1 MPERRLP
8 RDYVCLKSVFGSPE
22 DGATCGIGSVQWR
35 HHVMMR
41 VTTLVDQ
48 DPINFTCSTWQLYQ
62 RLTEAKGMNMTV
74 NTTKTYAAGDCNI
87 V

>member
-1 MPERRLP
+1 MLYFSAKKHAVREDFGVNARNADH
-8 RDYVCLKSVFGSPE
+8 RDLKLAPDSVFGSPE
-22 DGATCGIGSVQWR
+22 ERATCGIGSVQWR

-48 DPINFTCSTWQLYQ
+48 DSRNFTWSTWQLWYWGVMS
-62 RLTEAKGMNMTV
+62 T
-74 NTTKTYAAGDCNI
+74 I

>member
-1 MPERRLP
+1 MNPRNADHRRLR
-8 RDYVCLKSVFGSPE
+8 RDYVCINSVFGSPD

-48 DPINFTCSTWQLYQ
+48 DSRNFTCSTWQLWS
-62 RLTEAKGMNMTV
+62 
-74 NTTKTYAAGDCNI
+74 C
-87 V
+87 